1 MTVYPTLDISF
12 VENHYSPQ
20 NTKYLKGKKSKK
32 AKRQHLK
39 TRSFFTC
46 GKHRLAQNTIYQ
58 QAKKENGR
66 NKSLWMYC
74 SPLKPTI
81 ILKVLRSGK
90 RVTNERAYF
99 LKYDGTLLKNLGKHW
114 LCRFANFFTDVSF
127 SSVYWCFWLP
137 FPLMFVTH
145 KLQLLKVSEMIV
157 ACQKY
162 PQKELVA
169 NVLCCDDSVPQS
181 SALIGTKDHSS
192 KINEI
197 KRSITRI
204 KRDQKIKDQAVSRIN
219 GSKFIRDQRSTRS
232 KIMKI
237 NWRSSIFRSEIKSSK
252 FNFSQIR
259 SLIWS

>member
-1 MTVYPTLDISF
+1 MKPRTRPGWYGCISDTWYF
-12 VENHYSPQ
+12 VCR
-20 NTKYLKGKKSKK
+20 KYLKGKKKQK
-32 AKRQHLK
+32 GKKRQHLK

-58 QAKKENGR
+58 QAKEENGK
-66 NKSLWMYC
+66 NKSLWMHC

-114 LCRFANFFTDVSF
+114 LYRFANFFTDVSF

-137 FPLMFVTH
+137 FPLMFVAY

-157 ACQKY
+157 AYQKY

-192 KINEI
+192 KI
-197 KRSITRI
+197 
-204 KRDQKIKDQAVSRIN
+204 KDQAVSRIN

-232 KIMKI
+232 
-237 NWRSSIFRSEIKSSK
+237 
-252 FNFSQIR
+252 
-259 SLIWS
+259 

>member
-20 NTKYLKGKKSKK
+20 NTKYLKGK
-32 AKRQHLK
+32 KRQHLK

-204 KRDQKIKDQAVSRIN
+204 KRDQKIKPFHGSTDQ
-219 GSKFIRDQRSTRS
+219 
-232 KIMKI
+232 
-237 NWRSSIFRSEIKSSK
+237 SSSEIKDQQDQTSWRSTGDQVVSNQRSKVQSST
-252 FNFSQIR
+252 FHR
-259 SLIWS
+259 SDH